1 MKNPTFPDNEVPLI
15 FNYRSLKASYFVTLL
30 WLGLVVLCITL
41 IRLGGYQMM
50 DVNFQVL
57 AAASVF
63 SVIFSMHSLN
73 SSGGPFIIFHEEHLQ
88 VNHTYFRKITLNYK
102 DITNV
107 FVANEEI
114 EIHRRDFSP
123 VVINLAML
131 SFEDQE
137 RCLGIINRLFT
148 SVMEPL

>member
-15 FNYRSLKASYFVTLL
+15 FNYRRLKASYFVTLL

-63 SVIFSMHSLN
+63 
-73 SSGGPFIIFHEEHLQ
+73 P
-88 VNHTYFRKITLNYK
+88 
-102 DITNV
+102 
-107 FVANEEI
+107 
-114 EIHRRDFSP
+114 
-123 VVINLAML
+123 
-131 SFEDQE
+131 
-137 RCLGIINRLFT
+137 
-148 SVMEPL
+148 